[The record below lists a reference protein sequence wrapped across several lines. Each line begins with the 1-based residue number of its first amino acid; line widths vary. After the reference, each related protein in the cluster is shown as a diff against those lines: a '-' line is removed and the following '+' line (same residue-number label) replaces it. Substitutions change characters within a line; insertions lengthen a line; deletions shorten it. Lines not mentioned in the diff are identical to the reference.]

1 MDEDLS
7 RIHERVMQAHRPED
21 AFKELSVLLPPR
33 LLAVHLKP
41 EMDEMLGILDD
52 TKYSSFED
60 KEAARTAREKL
71 QQLYDDALAKA
82 ARGLYAL
89 DDYSMLVPARG
100 RNIVVDGMEFAVGE
114 KFHIGEQTTLYKGRI
129 AVDRGSAGVV
139 MRLAN
144 TADDS
149 AMVLNEIRLLDILHR
164 ADVGYWRNVPYMLAR
179 FSAGDRVGIITRYFS
194 GLTLEELRANRLHR
208 NGLDQRHMVWIMDRM
223 LGLMWYYHT
232 LGIIHG
238 NIAPDK
244 IRIRPSNHTVF
255 LTGWRKAVFRPAITG
270 ERITASGGIFEAPE
284 VRDSGEV
291 GPWTD
296 IYCLGKTL
304 IWLVG
309 GDPYSDEMPDSVE
322 PKIRQF
328 LRNMVWKHPKRRP
341 HDAKQLYDAQNRLKD
356 SLWERRFLHL
366 NVAKD

>member
-1 MDEDLS
+1 ME
-7 RIHERVMQAHRPED
+7 
-21 AFKELSVLLPPR
+21 
-33 LLAVHLKP
+33 
-41 EMDEMLGILDD
+41 EMLGILDE

-60 KEAARTAREKL
+60 KEAAQGAHKKL
-71 QQLYDDALAKA
+71 ERLYRDAMRKA
-82 ARGLYAL
+82 ECGLYAL
-89 DDYSMLVPARG
+89 DDYTLAPPSSG
-100 RNIVVDGMEFAVGE
+100 RKIVVDGAEYAVGE
-114 KFHIGEQTTLYKGRI
+114 KYHVGEYSTLYKGRI
-129 AVDRGSAGVV
+129 AIDGGSAGVV

-144 TADDS
+144 TADNNPD
-149 AMVLNEIRLLDILHR
+149 MLNEIRMLDILHR
-164 ADVGYWRNVPYMLAR
+164 IDVGYWRSVPYMLAR
-179 FSAGDRVGIITRYFS
+179 FSAGERVGIITRYFS

-232 LGIIHG
+232 LGIVHSSIT
-238 NIAPDK
+238 PQS

-255 LTGWRKAVFRPAITG
+255 LTSWRKAVYRPAITG
-270 ERITASGGIFEAPE
+270 ERITPRGGIFEAPE

-309 GDPYSDEMPDSVE
+309 GDPHTDEMPDTVE

-328 LRNMVWKHPKRRP
+328 LQNMVWKNPKMRP
-341 HDAKQLYDAQNRLKD
+341 HDAKQLYDD
-356 SLWERRFLHL
+356 H
-366 NVAKD
+366 DYG